1 MNYISIVK
9 YKATTVNNRINFKIT
24 KNHDSAENPL
34 LHNQLSNIV
43 HNGINM
49 IELNTCFIVTLL
61 NKEAIKPVAAKI
73 R

>member
-9 YKATTVNNRINFKIT
+9 YKATTVNKRINFNIT
-24 KNHDSAENPL
+24 KNHDNAENPL

-43 HNGINM
+43 HNGINI

-61 NKEAIKPVAAKI
+61 NKDEINPVAAKI
-73 R
+73 K